1 MQFHKYQALGND
13 FIVIRESELKTVTT
27 NYGEFAK
34 RICDRHFG
42 AGADGME
49 VVLDRKTVDE
59 ADYEIR
65 LYNADGGE
73 TPISGNGTR
82 CVAAYLYVAERWLKP
97 KVRIAT
103 AAGVKNLTLI
113 DREGG
118 YCEFR
123 MEVGT
128 PKFASP
134 EIPVNFD
141 PPLAQVIRQK
151 LHVDG
156 QDIEFTATSM
166 GNPHC
171 SILVDDF
178 DTLDWRKLGA
188 AIETHAAFPD
198 RTNVEFV
205 RVVNRD
211 EIEVRFWERG
221 VGETLAS
228 GTGACG
234 AALAAMLNGLVER
247 KVQVKTVRG
256 AMAVEW
262 RSDDVVTQTGEARA
276 VFSGEWIR

>member
-1 MQFHKYQALGND
+1 
-13 FIVIRESELKTVTT
+13 
-27 NYGEFAK
+27 
-34 RICDRHFG
+34 
-42 AGADGME
+42 
-49 VVLDRKTVDE
+49 
-59 ADYEIR
+59 
-65 LYNADGGE
+65 
-73 TPISGNGTR
+73 
-82 CVAAYLYVAERWLKP
+82 
-97 KVRIAT
+97 
-103 AAGVKNLTLI
+103 
-113 DREGG
+113 
-118 YCEFR
+118 